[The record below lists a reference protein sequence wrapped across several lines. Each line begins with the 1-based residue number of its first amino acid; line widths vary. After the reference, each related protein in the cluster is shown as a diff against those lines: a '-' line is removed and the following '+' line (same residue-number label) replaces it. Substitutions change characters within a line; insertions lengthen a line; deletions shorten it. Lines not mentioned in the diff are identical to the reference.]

1 MSTEHEKAERVNES
15 FTAGWEDRNLPR
27 MANALPGWVHPD
39 HMTLL
44 GIVAA
49 LLIAGGYYLTNVS
62 TTWLLLVNAGLF
74 MHWFGDSLDGT
85 LARVRNDERERYG
98 YFVDHLCD
106 AWTAFVIAFGLGFS
120 PLMDL
125 RVALFA
131 VICYLMMN
139 VFVHVETYVRGT
151 FKLSQGK
158 LGPTETRII
167 VGGLNMVVMFW
178 NPELLTIGETALT
191 FLDLCALGIGGLL
204 MVVFMVQ
211 SIRGAI
217 ELDRLDRLEQDHA

>member
-1 MSTEHEKAERVNES
+1 MNTDHEKAERVNES
-15 FTAGWEDRNLPR
+15 LTANWEDRNLPR
-27 MANALPGWVHPD
+27 IANALPDWVQPD

-44 GIVAA
+44 GIVAS
-49 LLIAGGYYLTNVS
+49 LMIAAGYYMTFES
-62 TTWLLLVNAGLF
+62 TTWLLLANLGLF
-74 MHWFGDSLDGT
+74 LHWFGDSLDGT
-85 LARVRNDERERYG
+85 LARVRNAERERYG

-106 AWTAFVIAFGLGFS
+106 AGTAFVIAFGLGFS

-139 VFVHVETYVRGT
+139 VFVHIDTYVRGT
-151 FKLSQGK
+151 FKLSHGK

-167 VGGLNMVVMFW
+167 VGLLNMVVLFW
-178 NPELLTIGETALT
+178 NPVLLTFNDVSLT
-191 FLDLCALGIGGLL
+191 FLDVCALGIG
-204 MVVFMVQ
+204 VVLIIVFLVQ

-217 ELDRLDRLEQDHA
+217 ELDRLDRLESEQR